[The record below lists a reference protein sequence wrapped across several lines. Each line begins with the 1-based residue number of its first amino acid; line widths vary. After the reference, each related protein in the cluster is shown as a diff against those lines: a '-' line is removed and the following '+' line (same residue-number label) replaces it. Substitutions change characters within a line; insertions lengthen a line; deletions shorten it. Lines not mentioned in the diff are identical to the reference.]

1 MLARSLGSYRS
12 SRILELYCNLW
23 FLEMAAGHQL
33 QALRN
38 HPNLQRFL
46 IANARPTGRQLGVGS
61 YGSVEE
67 LEVSGVV
74 CAGKKIHETLIEQGN
89 FGAENITSKYVEECQ
104 LMSDLRHP
112 HLVQFLGVCF
122 LPNSTLPVLVMECLV
137 TSLDDLIEHNPDIPL
152 SLKRSILADVARGL
166 VYLHSRSPPVIH
178 RDLTAKNVL
187 LNSAM
192 VAKISDLGNA
202 RIVNFQPGQL
212 ARTLSRIPGTMV
224 YMPPEAFGA
233 SSKYG
238 PSLDSFSFGHLSL
251 FAITQVTCSTLH

>member
-1 MLARSLGSYRS
+1 
-12 SRILELYCNLW
+12 
-23 FLEMAAGHQL
+23 MAAGHQL

-67 LEVSGVV
+67 LEVSGIV
-74 CAGKKIHETLIEQGN
+74 CAGKKIHDTLIEQGN
-89 FGAENITSKYVEECQ
+89 FGAENIASRYVEECQ

-122 LPNSTLPVLVMECLV
+122 LPNSTLPVLVMERLL
-137 TSLDDLIEHNPDIPL
+137 TNLDDLLVHNPDIPL
-152 SLKRSILADVARGL
+152 SLKRSILADVAKGL

-187 LNSAM
+187 LNAAM
-192 VAKISDLGNA
+192 VAKITDLGNA
-202 RIVNFQPGQL
+202 RIVNLEADEL
-212 ARTLSRIPGTMV
+212 ARTLSRMPGTTV
-224 YMPPEAFGA
+224 YMPPEAFEA
-233 SSKYG
+233 TSKYG

-251 FAITQVTCSTLH
+251 FIITQVSGSVHLYAPAPA